1 MQMQVKSQMPG
12 NRNLKKLN
20 VMKKTIL
27 LFLTIILLFAVN
39 ENAKSTPLQNQPTLS
54 DTLPVRGFEI
64 VVPRPSGVD
73 SFVTF
78 IKKELIPR
86 HVNTL
91 VLRVD
96 YSYQFKSHPE
106 LIDSFALSEKDVK
119 KIVRACKQGDIKI
132 IPQINLLGHQSWA
145 NRLGKLLSVYPQFDE
160 TPWVPMPVKYEWPN
174 ADNLYCKSYCPLV
187 PGLHK
192 IIFDLIDEI
201 CDAFE
206 TNAFHAGMD
215 EVFYI
220 GEDKCP
226 RCSGHDPA
234 QLFADEVRR
243 IHDHLAE
250 SGKQLWIWGDRLLD
264 GKTTGLGEWEAS
276 MNNTYRAI
284 DMIPKDVV
292 ICDWHYERPDQTAVY
307 FAMKGFNVISCPF
320 NDANAGVAQVG
331 DMYKFRR
338 NSTPEMSGR
347 FQGIMQTI
355 WNRNDFF
362 LKEYYGED
370 SVKAGDKNSSSDC
383 FKKVFSTI
391 NKN

>member
-1 MQMQVKSQMPG
+1 
-12 NRNLKKLN
+12 
-20 VMKKTIL
+20 MKKWIPIILPLLVFTFITIL
-27 LFLTIILLFAVN
+27 
-39 ENAKSTPLQNQPTLS
+39 AKGGPYRILQNKP

-78 IKKELIPR
+78 IEKELIPR

-119 KIVRACKQGDIKI
+119 KIVRACKKGDIKI
-132 IPQINLLGHQSWA
+132 VPQINLLGHQSWA
-145 NRLGKLLSVYPQFDE
+145 NRTDKLLSVYPQFDE
-160 TPWVPMPVKYEWPN
+160 TPWVQIPVKYEWPN
-174 ADNLYCKSYCPLV
+174 ADNLYCKSYCPLY

-192 IIFDLIDEI
+192 ILFELIDEI
-201 CDAFE
+201 CDVFE

-220 GEDKCP
+220 GDPKCP

-234 QLFADEVRR
+234 ELFADEVWR
-243 IHDHLAE
+243 IRNHLAE
-250 SGKQLWIWGDRLLD
+250 SGKQLWIWGDRMLD

-284 DMIPKDVV
+284 DMIPKDVI
-292 ICDWHYERPDQTAVY
+292 ICDWHYERADQTAVY

-320 NDANAGVAQVG
+320 RNAVPGVQQVS
-331 DMYKFRR
+331 DMYKFRDQ
-338 NSTPEMSGR
+338 STPEMKDR
-347 FQGIMQTI
+347 FRGIMQTI
-355 WNRNDFF
+355 WTRNDFF
-362 LKEYYGED
+362 LKEYYGLD
-370 SVKAGDKNSSSDC
+370 STKTAETNTSSDC
-383 FKKVFSTI
+383 FRKVFSAI
-391 NKN
+391 N